1 MARVRVCSDVRT
13 SALATL
19 GGAEAKL
26 RARQKI
32 SRRAGVPPTRPP
44 TPPSFQSPFRAHFLS
59 SRCRVCLRR
68 YGLYFMSSRRSEVLR
83 RFCGR
88 ASDERGGFGE
98 RRQFRVFFFRLQTG
112 CRRRRRRLRTRR
124 RRRLETRERTSDTRR
139 RRLLSRVVVDGFASR
154 ARALSMTRRVAV
166 EPFKDEKAR
175 RKTKALSIGFRV
187 TRSPT
192 MPICALLYPP
202 GVGRCAARE
211 RLGDAKLPGTRSR
224 TFWDM

>member
-1 MARVRVCSDVRT
+1 VARVRVCSDVRT

-83 RFCGR
+83 RFCG
-88 ASDERGGFGE
+88 ANERDRIE
-98 RRQFRVFFFRLQTG
+98 
-112 CRRRRRRLRTRR
+112 
-124 RRRLETRERTSDTRR
+124 S
-139 RRLLSRVVVDGFASR
+139 
-154 ARALSMTRRVAV
+154 
-166 EPFKDEKAR
+166 
-175 RKTKALSIGFRV
+175 
-187 TRSPT
+187 
-192 MPICALLYPP
+192 
-202 GVGRCAARE
+202 
-211 RLGDAKLPGTRSR
+211 
-224 TFWDM
+224 